1 MADET
6 PMSDAQ
12 ACELARQ
19 MENHFRAFGQL
30 HQVLEKALVA
40 GSQVEQCNQMLD
52 MLKPQ
57 VDEWLKREADL
68 AAAVS
73 VQELEYQNSKAK
85 IADDLAAQLAQVS
98 DTVRDAK
105 DRSVETLRG
114 LEQDQQAMVFTN
126 QQIIKGLDTQRD
138 ELERIIKGL
147 ETTKA
152 NLSKEFAT
160 LIGG

>member
-1 MADET
+1 MSDET

-12 ACELARQ
+12 ACEIARQ

-52 MLKPQ
+52 QLKPQ
-57 VDEWLKREADL
+57 VDNWLKREAEL
-68 AAAVS
+68 EAS
-73 VQELEYQNSKAK
+73 VQQLQVDYTASQQV
-85 IADDLAAQLAQVS
+85 IRDDLAQRSAQVE
-98 DTVRDAK
+98 VAAADAK
-105 DRSVETLRG
+105 TRAQEAMRQ
-114 LEQDQQAMVFTN
+114 LEQDHQAMVFTN
-126 QQIIKGLDTQRD
+126 QQIIEGLDARRE
-138 ELERIIKGL
+138 ELEHTIKGL